1 MYILKKMNYK
11 ESLDN
16 EKDFMNELKYFN
28 EKKKLINEINEWLL
42 MSEFKKEKKL
52 LSDELN
58 KKEDLFLYEKD
69 YYRNLIFFSKS
80 ENVLDEIDLEIVFC
94 NGIKELTDIWKYFKV
109 MSSSAVT
116 GDSGFGCIKI
126 MIKDKNTNKYLGI
139 LEISNDIYSCQCRD
153 DYIGWNSLNKKDIII
168 INENLQKSRISY
180 IINITCCIGLQPMSY
195 NLNIGKLLV
204 MTVFSHEVM
213 EYFYKKRGYY
223 YTGVSTFGLYGKSV
237 QYDRL
242 KEIKY
247 IGETKGNGTCDFPQS
262 IYDNLRCFIKEH
274 YKNEYIKRSNM
285 SSSKMRILQF
295 ALNIL
300 NFDYKNI
307 LFHGKKRGIY
317 FGYISDES
325 KDFLNG
331 KTNNFNINKN
341 IKNFNSIVNYW
352 KIRWAKNRLLNLI
365 NNNRFKIAY
374 ELKDFTTKE
383 KKNEYSKQ
391 YQYEKLNDE
400 IWLKHKKEKSIIYYQ
415 NNKDNILKELKLNLD
430 NYKINDFYIHREYLA
445 GFFDSDG
452 SIYISKNVLFISFT
466 QCVINVLLLIQNKY
480 GGTLFKRE
488 IKKENQRNQYTLRFV
503 GLDCKKIIND
513 LVNFSILKY
522 NKLLK
527 GIELLD
533 YINKKNCDEK
543 KDIIDFIRIN
553 KKEDNLELMNRINWK
568 YLSGFFDG
576 DGYIGLNYRNLN
588 STNCI
593 VPRLS
598 ICQKY
603 TPYFLSFVKIFLET
617 ECDYNFTISKIDVCT
632 SRKDNIIKIY
642 NNIRNYI
649 IVKKFQFDTM
659 IKLFNEYNKPNKD
672 LEQINFLA
680 FEIKNNKHQNI
691 NYELNIEENNIITT
705 MKNNVLSNIEKEK
718 ENELHK
724 NTYTKIIQSEKK
736 TGLNNPNYGH
746 HLDENHALNISISTT
761 NAKRSKNPKLSN
773 ENIREIYELK
783 DKGLLQKDIA
793 EKYDMNR
800 NLIRLIW
807 NKSIMPTD
815 DEDFINHKKDLLKS
829 NKNKNDNN
837 ITFEQ
842 KTSIGKR
849 FLGIDEI
856 LEIVL
861 WKEKQKNNEKLEDK
875 KIFSTNLSIYL
886 SKKWNKNVTN
896 DIIKNIWSGRTE
908 LFEFEFIN
916 KNMSFQ
922 NYKQI
927 LDKKLK

>member
-1 MYILKKMNYK
+1 MNYK
-11 ESLDN
+11 KEN
-16 EKDFMNELKYFN
+16 TNNNDFMDELEYFN
-28 EKKKLINEINEWLL
+28 EKKNLINEINEWLS
-42 MSEFKKEKKL
+42 MSEFKKDKKL
-52 LSDELN
+52 ITDELD
-58 KKEDLFLYEKD
+58 KKKNLFLNEKD

-80 ENVLDEIDLEIVFC
+80 ENVLDEIDLEIIFC
-94 NGIKELTDIWKYFKV
+94 NGNKELTDIWKYFKI

-116 GDSGFGCIKI
+116 GDSGYGCIKI
-126 MIKDKNTNKYLGI
+126 MIKDKKSEKYLGI

-153 DYIGWNSLNKKDIII
+153 DYIGWNSSNKKDIVI

-204 MTVFSHEVM
+204 MTVFSKEVM
-213 EYFYKKRGYY
+213 EYFKEKRGYY
-223 YTGVSTFGLYGKSV
+223 YAGVSTFGLYGKSV

-242 KEIKY
+242 KEIKF

-262 IYDNLRCFIKEH
+262 IYDNLRNFIKEH
-274 YKNEYIKRSNM
+274 YPNEYIKRSNM

-317 FGYISDES
+317 FGYTSNQS
-325 KDFLNG
+325 NNFLNG
-331 KTNNFNINKN
+331 KTNNFNLDKN
-341 IKNFNSIVNYW
+341 IRNFNDIFNYW
-352 KIRWAKNRLLNLI
+352 KERWAKNRLLNLM

-374 ELKDFTTKE
+374 ELKDFSTKE
-383 KKNEYSKQ
+383 KKNEYAKQ

-430 NYKINDFYIHREYLA
+430 NYRDNDFYIHPEYLA

-452 SIYISKNVLFISFT
+452 SIYISKNVLFIGFT
-466 QCVINVLLLIQNKY
+466 QCVINILLLIQQKY

-488 IKKENQRNQYTLRFV
+488 IKKENQRDQYTLRYV
-503 GLDCKKIIND
+503 GLDCKKILND
-513 LVNFSILKY
+513 LVNFSILKF
-522 NKLLK
+522 NKVLK

-533 YINKKNCDEK
+533 YINKKDCDEK
-543 KDIIDFIRIN
+543 KDIIDFLRSN

-576 DGYIGLNYRNLN
+576 DGYIGLNYRNLHL
-588 STNCI
+588 TNCI
-593 VPRLS
+593 LPRLS

-603 TPYFLSFVKIFLET
+603 TPNFLNSIKIFLET
-617 ECDYNFTISKIDVCT
+617 ECNHNFTISKIEVCT
-632 SRKDNIIKIY
+632 SKKDNIIKIY

-672 LEQINFLA
+672 LKQINFLA
-680 FEIKNNKHQNI
+680 LEIKNNKHQNI

-705 MKNNVLSNIEKEK
+705 MKNNVLNNIEKEI
-718 ENELHK
+718 EDELHK

-736 TGLNNPNYGH
+736 KGLNNPNYGH
-746 HLDENHALNISISTT
+746 HLDDNHALNISISTT
-761 NAKRSKNPKLSN
+761 NVKRAKNPKLSN
-773 ENIREIYELK
+773 ENIREIYQLK
-783 DKGLLQKDIA
+783 DGNMLQKDIA
-793 EKYDMNR
+793 EKYEMNR

-807 NKSIMPTD
+807 NKTIMATD

-829 NKNKNDNN
+829 NKKKENEN
-837 ITFEQ
+837 ISFEQ

-849 FLGIDEI
+849 FLDIDEI
-856 LEIVL
+856 IELIL
-861 WKEKQKNNEKLEDK
+861 WKEKQKNGEKLEDK
-875 KIFSTNLSIYL
+875 KIYSTTLALYL
-886 SKKWNKNVTN
+886 SKKWNKKVTN
-896 DIIKNIWSGRTE
+896 DIIKNIWSRRTE
-908 LFEFEFIN
+908 LFEFEF
-916 KNMSFQ
+916 KDKEVSYQKYME
-922 NYKQI
+922 I
-927 LDKKLK
+927 LGN